1 MATDPSARPV
11 RITVDQRPVD
21 VPAGVTLA
29 AGLLDVGIWATRT
42 SVRGEP
48 RGPLCG
54 MGVCFE
60 CRVAIDGIAA
70 QRACLVAVR
79 DGMRVET
86 TSERAPSG
94 GAR

>member
-1 MATDPSARPV
+1 MDSSSRSV
-11 RITVDQRPVD
+11 RITVDQRTVE
-21 VPAGVTLA
+21 VPAGVTVA
-29 AGLLDVGIWATRT
+29 AGLLDAGIWSTRT
-42 SVRGEP
+42 SVRGEA

-60 CRVAIDGIAA
+60 CRVTIDDVAA

-86 TSERAPSG
+86 THTRVAQGSA
-94 GAR
+94 